1 MPRVALV
8 GTVVL
13 LAGILGRD
21 TAAGLWAV
29 LAGVLMLLTAVLVG
43 WRLIYG
49 ALFSAGLWL
58 IGLAALLRS
67 LPADTPGHQYW
78 ALLLGAGLLV
88 LAWPFAVVRQRRT
101 GSRGVVRRWSRRS
114 RRNDGVASRVQLLRT
129 VSRFAVRRRATVLR
143 PSLGD
148 LSRWQRL
155 RTPTRAVATRLARVG
170 VFGVWS
176 PIEDV
181 TLRIGGPRTG
191 KSGELAGRILDAQGA
206 VIATSTR
213 TDLVEL
219 TGLLRAEQGPVG
231 VFNPSGLAGFP
242 STVTFDPLS
251 GCRKPK
257 TATERAADLLA
268 GVATPGQA
276 GGDRDFW
283 AGQARRVLA
292 ALLHAAALGGLSM
305 RDVLVWVADPDA
317 ASTEVQR
324 LLRRSSEPSYEADA
338 LQFLTTNERTRS
350 SICATVMPA
359 LGWLTDPIAAAAA
372 QAGDFDVARL
382 LAERGTV
389 YMLGAEDAQTAPLVT
404 ALTGHIAREARRL
417 SAEQPS
423 GRLDPPLTLALD
435 EAALICPVPLDQ
447 WTADMGGRNITI
459 HIAAQSRA
467 QLRQR
472 FGEAGA
478 AAILNNTA
486 TLLIFG
492 GTRDPEDLAA
502 YATLAGERD
511 EDVPTYDQNGGQ
523 GSITIRRVP
532 VLSAAQIAHLPA
544 GRVMIVSRGMPVT
557 IGAVQMAWKRRDVR
571 RAARQLAAANTAPVR
586 RAGRADRRGRRR
598 HPPRRQP
605 GRLTP
610 EEP

>member
-1 MPRVALV
+1 MR
-8 GTVVL
+8 
-13 LAGILGRD
+13 IE
-21 TAAGLWAV
+21 TAS
-29 LAGVLMLLTAVLVG
+29 T
-43 WRLIYG
+43 
-49 ALFSAGLWL
+49 
-58 IGLAALLRS
+58 
-67 LPADTPGHQYW
+67 
-78 ALLLGAGLLV
+78 
-88 LAWPFAVVRQRRT
+88 
-101 GSRGVVRRWSRRS
+101 VRR
-114 RRNDGVASRVQLLRT
+114 A
-129 VSRFAVRRRATVLR
+129 
-143 PSLGD
+143 
-148 LSRWQRL
+148 
-155 RTPTRAVATRLARVG
+155 AVAR
-170 VFGVWS
+170 S
-176 PIEDV
+176 
-181 TLRIGGPRTG
+181 
-191 KSGELAGRILDAQGA
+191 
-206 VIATSTR
+206 

-219 TGLLRAEQGPVG
+219 TGPLRAELGPVG
-231 VFNPSGLAGFP
+231 VFNPSGLGGVR

-257 TATERAADLLA
+257 TATERATDLLA

-283 AGQARRVLA
+283 VGQARRVLA

-338 LQFLTTNERTRS
+338 LQFLSTNERTRS

-359 LGWLTDPIAAAAA
+359 LGWLTDSTAAAAA

-492 GTRDPEDLAA
+492 GTRDPDDLAA

-511 EDVPTYDQNGGQ
+511 EDVPTYANDGGSP

-532 VLSAAQIAHLPA
+532 VLSRRADRPPA
-544 GRVMIVSRGMPVT
+544 GRSGDDRQPRHAGHPRHRPDGLET
-557 IGAVQMAWKRRDVR
+557 PR
-571 RAARQLAAANTAPVR
+571 RAPRRPPDRRRQSHTSR
-586 RAGRADRRGRRR
+586 RAGRADR
-598 HPPRRQP
+598 
-605 GRLTP
+605 
-610 EEP
+610 

>member
-8 GTVVL
+8 GMVVL

-67 LPADTPGHQYW
+67 LPADTPGHEYW
-78 ALLLGAGLLV
+78 SLLLGAGLLV

-143 PSLGD
+143 PSLGE

-170 VFGVWS
+170 LFGVWS

-191 KSGELAGRILDAQGA
+191 KTGELAGRILDAQGA

-219 TGLLRAEQGPVG
+219 TGPLRAERGPVG

-350 SICATVMPA
+350 SICATIMPA
-359 LGWLTDPIAAAAA
+359 LGWLTDSDRRRGRGGRRLRRRPAAGRAGDRLHARRRGRADRPAGHRADRAHRPGGAPAVGGAAVRPAGPAAHPGVGRGGADLSGAAGPVDRGHGRPQHHHPHRRPVPRPAAAA
-372 QAGDFDVARL
+372 V
-382 LAERGTV
+382 
-389 YMLGAEDAQTAPLVT
+389 
-404 ALTGHIAREARRL
+404 
-417 SAEQPS
+417 
-423 GRLDPPLTLALD
+423 
-435 EAALICPVPLDQ
+435 
-447 WTADMGGRNITI
+447 
-459 HIAAQSRA
+459 
-467 QLRQR
+467 
-472 FGEAGA
+472 
-478 AAILNNTA
+478 
-486 TLLIFG
+486 
-492 GTRDPEDLAA
+492 
-502 YATLAGERD
+502 
-511 EDVPTYDQNGGQ
+511 
-523 GSITIRRVP
+523 
-532 VLSAAQIAHLPA
+532 
-544 GRVMIVSRGMPVT
+544 
-557 IGAVQMAWKRRDVR
+557 
-571 RAARQLAAANTAPVR
+571 
-586 RAGRADRRGRRR
+586 RRGRRR
-598 HPPRRQP
+598 RDPQQHGHPAGLRRHPRPRGPRGVRHARRRAGRGRPHLRQRRRPPGQHHHPPGPGPRPPRRSP
-605 GRLTP
+605 SSRPAGS
-610 EEP
+610 